1 MKKYYFSILLILY
14 ILTILVFTLMPGW
27 STNRRLGYG
36 IFEFRAD
43 YWYHLFAYIGFGF
56 LFIAW
61 QMNALIDKSIRNL
74 IPVFLLC
81 ISFAFST
88 EVLQLFVPGRS
99 FNIKDFICNSIG
111 IGFAFFMF
119 VLFRP
124 LVKRTKLKLFFL
136 SSKN

>member
-1 MKKYYFSILLILY
+1 MKKNHFKFLFVSYIILL
-14 ILTILVFTLMPGW
+14 LVLTLMPKW
-27 STNRRLGYG
+27 STHEKIGVGFL
-36 IFEFRAD
+36 EFRAD
-43 YWYHLFAYIGFGF
+43 YWYHLFAYTGFGF

-61 QMNALIDKSIRNL
+61 QMNVLIDKSLRNL
-74 IPVFLLC
+74 IPVFMLC

-124 LVKRTKLKLFFL
+124 LVKRTKLKLIFL
-136 SSKN
+136 SSEN